1 MDTPDDTSVWKKVER
16 VLQPLAQGIDAT
28 LTAATNGE
36 LQAFVLVV
44 FSGKSPQFIH
54 NATHVEIIEG
64 LSDMVDTYRRGE
76 LSGADASG
84 KRAH

>member
-1 MDTPDDTSVWKKVER
+1 MDNDEISMWKKVER

-36 LQAFVLVV
+36 RQAFVLVV

-54 NATHVEIIEG
+54 NATHAEIMDA
-64 LSDMVDTYRRGE
+64 LADMVDTYRRGE
-76 LSGADASG
+76 LDGTDASG
-84 KRAH
+84 KRAL